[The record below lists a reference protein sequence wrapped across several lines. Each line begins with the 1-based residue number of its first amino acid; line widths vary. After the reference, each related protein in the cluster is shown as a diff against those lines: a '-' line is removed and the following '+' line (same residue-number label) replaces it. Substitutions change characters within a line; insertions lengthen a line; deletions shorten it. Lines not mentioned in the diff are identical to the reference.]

1 MIFPKELLNI
11 IISYQKE
18 LERCTTYERMLDM
31 FATAVTQKPEMRTMS
46 QKEARQSFVRL
57 FPEFRDY
64 FRFIAEDLEQF
75 LGPPVNLGDDI
86 KVWFMLQKDERFPI
100 FPPFEYLTEYY
111 HLSDEEPQEPQPPHT
126 AV

>member
-18 LERCTTYERMLDM
+18 LERCTTYEKMLDM

-64 FRFIAEDLEQF
+64 FRFIAEDLERY

-86 KVWFMLQKDERFPI
+86 KVWFMLQKDQRFPL

-111 HLSDEEPQEPQPPHT
+111 DYSDEQPPRT
-126 AV
+126 V